1 MNEWRLLRLRRCAR
15 ENRRAHRW
23 GIQTA
28 KEAVGGVRFG
38 GEVSVESMRLCEEET
53 GGGKRLTETFQRRLN
68 GERRSW
74 WIGPRRPSGELNL
87 GTREGRGLRSILQS
101 SLSPVRQK
109 KNNNKKTPPAP
120 PSWQETR
127 SGFQCLTRY

>member
-1 MNEWRLLRLRRCAR
+1 MNEWRLLRLRTCAR

-28 KEAVGGVRFG
+28 KEAVGV
-38 GEVSVESMRLCEEET
+38 VSMRLCEEET
-53 GGGKRLTETFQRRLN
+53 GGKRLTETFQRRLN

-109 KNNNKKTPPAP
+109 NNNNKKTPPAP

-127 SGFQCLTRY
+127 RREIIT